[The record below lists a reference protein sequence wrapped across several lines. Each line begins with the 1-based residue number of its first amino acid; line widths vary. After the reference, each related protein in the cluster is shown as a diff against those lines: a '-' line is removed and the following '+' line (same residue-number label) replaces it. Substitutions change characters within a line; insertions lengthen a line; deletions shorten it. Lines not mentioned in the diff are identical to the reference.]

1 MATITK
7 EPTVPP
13 TVTVILFGEGEA
25 GCVRFEVTNEIKKST
40 FNIKAMMST

>member
-25 GCVRFEVTNEIKKST
+25 DLVRFEETNEIKKST
-40 FNIKAMMST
+40 FNIKTMMST